1 MCCSQLEME
10 KNKLD
15 NLLNNNLLKKLDRMQ
30 ADMQEMT
37 SEERRRRLDLATA
50 ELESVNRRIDD
61 NTATFKGNTS
71 QLLLHIARSWLCHLA
86 CGAIYPLTYNK
97 LCRAGGEDG
106 EEQ

>member
-1 MCCSQLEME
+1 MRNTNDMCYPQLEME

-50 ELESVNRRIDD
+50 ELESINRRIDD
-61 NTATFKGNTS
+61 NTATFKGNLS
-71 QLLLHIARSWLCHLA
+71 YLLLHIARSWLCHFY
-86 CGAIYPLTYNK
+86 CGAM
-97 LCRAGGEDG
+97 
-106 EEQ
+106 